1 MPNLRLTQTQMPTTD
16 MDIVVATMVGMAV
29 EDTMAMERGLLWL
42 SQTLM
47 LNLNLMAMA
56 TTATTDPMGTGVGEG
71 RGDLL
76 SPMLWLNLQLMLNLR
91 LTLMPT
97 MDMDIVVATMADMA
111 EEDTMA
117 GGGKRGLPSPTM
129 DTADMDM
136 AVGTMADTVED
147 IGAKP

>member
-1 MPNLRLTQTQMPTTD
+1 
-16 MDIVVATMVGMAV
+16 
-29 EDTMAMERGLLWL
+29 
-42 SQTLM
+42 
-47 LNLNLMAMA
+47 MAMA

-76 SPMLWLNLQLMLNLR
+76 SPMLR
-91 LTLMPT
+91 LMPT
-97 MDMDIVVATMADMA
+97 MDMDIVMATMADMA

-117 GGGKRGLPSPTM
+117 GGRKRGLPSPTM

-147 IGAKP
+147 IGAEP